1 MEGRLDFRHSTPRPP
16 DGAVVELSPLTAGL
30 AMEQVG
36 DYPEGVRYYKEALAL
51 RRRDPAPLPREPPPG

>member
-1 MEGRLDFRHSTPRPP
+1 
-16 DGAVVELSPLTAGL
+16 
-30 AMEQVG
+30 MEQVG